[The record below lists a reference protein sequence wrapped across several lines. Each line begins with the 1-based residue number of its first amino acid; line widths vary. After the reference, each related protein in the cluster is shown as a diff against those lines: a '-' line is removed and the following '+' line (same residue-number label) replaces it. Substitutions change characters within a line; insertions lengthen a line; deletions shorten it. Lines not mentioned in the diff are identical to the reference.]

1 MLEERLLFQVA
12 QFLRRGRKALS
23 KKPNHGL
30 NKGSES
36 HALVKSLVAIILF
49 SLCLWAAQWQF
60 HRGIDRQAR
69 NNAIEANSQKS
80 VSALDSVIGN
90 IEKHEWQPISV
101 SGSFD
106 GSQQIL
112 LRNRYF
118 EGVYGF
124 EVLTLFTSSD
134 EKTFWVDR
142 GWVKAGKDAQTAPAV
157 SEVPSGNVTITGR
170 VRLESSLPRG
180 SFFALPH
187 DKNSGLIS
195 QANAQSHLST
205 EKFYLD
211 LISGDNPDLT
221 PKVPAELPELS
232 DGPHLAYALQ
242 WLFFAG
248 LVVYGR
254 FLIRRDVLAK
264 KEL

>member
-1 MLEERLLFQVA
+1 MPPL
-12 QFLRRGRKALS
+12 
-23 KKPNHGL
+23 
-30 NKGSES
+30 
-36 HALVKSLVAIILF
+36 LVKSGIHFGATASSKEEAVALCGQALVALG
-49 SLCLWAAQWQF
+49 AATSEYAAAMWEREQ
-60 HRGIDRQAR
+60 IA
-69 NNAIEANSQKS
+69 SS
-80 VSALDSVIGN
+80 YLGN
-90 IEKHEWQPISV
+90 YVAMPHGTDESRKFVEF
-101 SGSFD
+101 G
-106 GSQQIL
+106 QI
-112 LRNRYF
+112 
-118 EGVYGF
+118 
-124 EVLTLFTSSD
+124 
-134 EKTFWVDR
+134 
-142 GWVKAGKDAQTAPAV
+142 GWVKAGKDAQTAPAI

-180 SFFALPH
+180 SFFALPQ
-187 DKNSGLIS
+187 DRSSGLIS